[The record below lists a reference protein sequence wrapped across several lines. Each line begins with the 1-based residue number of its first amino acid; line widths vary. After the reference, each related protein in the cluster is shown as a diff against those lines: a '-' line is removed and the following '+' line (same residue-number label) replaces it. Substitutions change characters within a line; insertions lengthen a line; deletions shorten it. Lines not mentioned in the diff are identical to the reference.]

1 MKINSDLERIG
12 DQAVNVAENVVKILP
27 HPPLKPLIDIPRMA
41 EIAEKMTRDAL
52 DSFVRRDPALARDV
66 LRRDDEVDQLKDQVF
81 RELLTYMMADPGTI
95 QRALVPDPDQPQPG
109 AGRRPRHQHR
119 GGRDLPGGGEGRA
132 PPPSRGGEGLMKDR
146 ASARTAPPRRP
157 RAGRPP
163 TPGAGCCS
171 SRTTRDIGEAISYQ
185 LEKVGLQVK
194 VAKTGEEGLEAVR
207 RGVDLV
213 LLDLN
218 LPGMDGLEVCRMIR
232 RQTTTAHVPIIIVSA
247 RADEV
252 DRVLGLEMG
261 ADDYMVKPF
270 SLKELAARCRV
281 ALRRNGGA
289 GGDAPQG
296 YRDENFEVEFDSY
309 IVRYQG
315 QEIRLTHKEFELF
328 RYMVERA
335 GRVLTRE
342 RLLERVWGYE
352 SDVETRSIDAH
363 IRRLRLKL
371 GPARNHVE
379 TVVGLGYRFV
389 K

>member
-1 MKINSDLERIG
+1 VKADRTVPVATPAPLPTG
-12 DQAVNVAENVVKILP
+12 DNRRRVL
-27 HPPLKPLIDIPRMA
+27 LIEDDND
-41 EIAEKMTRDAL
+41 IAE
-52 DSFVRRDPALARDV
+52 
-66 LRRDDEVDQLKDQVF
+66 
-81 RELLTYMMADPGTI
+81 
-95 QRALVPDPDQPQPG
+95 
-109 AGRRPRHQHR
+109 
-119 GGRDLPGGGEGRA
+119 
-132 PPPSRGGEGLMKDR
+132 
-146 ASARTAPPRRP
+146 
-157 RAGRPP
+157 
-163 TPGAGCCS
+163 
-171 SRTTRDIGEAISYQ
+171 AIAYQ

-194 VAKTGEEGLEAVR
+194 VARTGEEGLEAIR

-218 LPGMDGLEVCRMIR
+218 LPGMDGLEVCRMVR
-232 RQTTTAHVPIIIVSA
+232 RQNTTAHVPIIIVSA

-270 SLKELAARCRV
+270 SLKELAARCKV
-281 ALRRNGGA
+281 ALRRASGTN
-289 GGDAPQG
+289 DAPQG
-296 YRDENFEVEFDSY
+296 YRDENFEVEFDSF
-309 IVRYQG
+309 IVRYHG
-315 QEIRLTHKEFELF
+315 EEIRLTHKEFELF
-328 RYMVERA
+328 RYMLERA

>member
-1 MKINSDLERIG
+1 
-12 DQAVNVAENVVKILP
+12 
-27 HPPLKPLIDIPRMA
+27 
-41 EIAEKMTRDAL
+41 
-52 DSFVRRDPALARDV
+52 
-66 LRRDDEVDQLKDQVF
+66 
-81 RELLTYMMADPGTI
+81 
-95 QRALVPDPDQPQPG
+95 
-109 AGRRPRHQHR
+109 
-119 GGRDLPGGGEGRA
+119 
-132 PPPSRGGEGLMKDR
+132 MKDG
-146 ASARTAPPRRP
+146 ATARTTPAPGPPADARR
-157 RAGRPP
+157 RVLLIEDD
-163 TPGAGCCS
+163 T
-171 SRTTRDIGEAISYQ
+171 DIGEAISYQ
-185 LEKVGLQVK
+185 LERVGLQVK

-232 RQTTTAHVPIIIVSA
+232 KQTTTAHVPIIIVSA

-281 ALRRNGGA
+281 ALRRTGG
-289 GGDAPQG
+289 GGEAAQG
-296 YRDENFEVEFDSY
+296 YHDENFEVEFDSY

-328 RYMVERA
+328 RYMVERV

-352 SDVETRSIDAH
+352 SEVESRSIDAH

-371 GPARNHVE
+371 GPARNHIE

>member
-1 MKINSDLERIG
+1 MKADRAARVIST
-12 DQAVNVAENVVKILP
+12 
-27 HPPLKPLIDIPRMA
+27 PL
-41 EIAEKMTRDAL
+41 
-52 DSFVRRDPALARDV
+52 
-66 LRRDDEVDQLKDQVF
+66 
-81 RELLTYMMADPGTI
+81 
-95 QRALVPDPDQPQPG
+95 
-109 AGRRPRHQHR
+109 
-119 GGRDLPGGGEGRA
+119 
-132 PPPSRGGEGLMKDR
+132 PPSDN
-146 ASARTAPPRRP
+146 RR
-157 RAGRPP
+157 RVVLIEDDN
-163 TPGAGCCS
+163 
-171 SRTTRDIGEAISYQ
+171 DIAEAISYQ

-194 VAKTGEEGLEAVR
+194 VARTGEEGLEAVR

-232 RQTTTAHVPIIIVSA
+232 RQQMTAHVPIIIVSA

-281 ALRRNGGA
+281 ALRRTSTTGE
-289 GGDAPQG
+289 APQG

-309 IVRYQG
+309 VMRYRG
-315 QEIRLTHKEFELF
+315 EEIRLTHKEFELF
-328 RYMVERA
+328 RFMVERA

-371 GPARNHVE
+371 GPARNHIE